1 MEETIPRRKRRWHE
15 FECSWCFSSAPSES
29 CLTQSFPATAS
40 LHRTNHV
47 RPWIDSLSLPR
58 AMDSPSLSR
67 SSHNDRLPAGSP
79 AFVPR
84 NRPSV
89 RRPDGSEQGL
99 RSGGWFV
106 VLHISYDTQYIL
118 YTLYYSKNK
127 NYLLSDWNM
136 LHVHRSKE

>member
-1 MEETIPRRKRRWHE
+1 MTACPRARR
-15 FECSWCFSSAPSES
+15 PS
-29 CLTQSFPATAS
+29 CPATG
-40 LHRTNHV
+40 L
-47 RPWIDSLSLPR
+47 
-58 AMDSPSLSR
+58 R
-67 SSHNDRLPAGSP
+67 SA
-79 AFVPR
+79 
-84 NRPSV
+84 
-89 RRPDGSEQGL
+89 DGSEQGL